1 MTRTQHITQTATS
14 GAFSPLARLGNVVAK
29 SSVLYVLLQ
38 MAVLS
43 NALVAGVYL
52 AFSDK
57 ISGTLL

>member
-1 MTRTQHITQTATS
+1 MTRTRHITQIAT
-14 GAFSPLARLGNVVAK
+14 GVAFQPLSRLANAAAK